1 MEGDEEGDDEEE
13 EEEEDDPPL
22 SGSFL
27 SAPPEATWLAVGCAS
42 PGSFSGL
49 CSTSLMGL

>member
-1 MEGDEEGDDEEE
+1 MSAYYSLHQPLLKVFLLQSLKLRFMEGDDEADDD

-27 SAPPEATWLAVGCAS
+27 SAPPEAT
-42 PGSFSGL
+42 
-49 CSTSLMGL
+49 

>member
-1 MEGDEEGDDEEE
+1 MEGDDEADDD

-27 SAPPEATWLAVGCAS
+27 SAPPEAT
-42 PGSFSGL
+42 
-49 CSTSLMGL
+49 